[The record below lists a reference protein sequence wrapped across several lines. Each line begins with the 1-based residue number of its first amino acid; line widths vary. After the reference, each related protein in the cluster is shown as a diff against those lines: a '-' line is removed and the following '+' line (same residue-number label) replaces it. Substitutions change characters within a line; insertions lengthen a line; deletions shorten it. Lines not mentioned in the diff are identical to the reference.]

1 MDNQQGQPTAVQNPV
16 VQNQSSDLPP
26 VVRLFSDAWNLFRK
40 KMRSVFRLA
49 VYAFLLQFALS
60 IVALLVGFAGLTGAM
75 TSTSGDATIG
85 GSIAGV
91 SGILLVALLVVYVLL
106 YAWIQ
111 GAFILL
117 FSKEEAEPN
126 IRMVITEAKQFIW
139 PLWWASILVVFVVM
153 VGMFLLVI
161 PGIIFAIWFSFT
173 TMIVVLEG
181 LRGTD
186 AMRKSKSYVQG
197 RWWGVFGRLILL
209 SIAIGIASSIVDKIF
224 GSFGSYSGALFS
236 SLATA
241 FIFTP
246 FAIAYQYL
254 FYRSISHPK

>member
-1 MDNQQGQPTAVQNPV
+1 MDNQHEQPTAAQNPV
-16 VQNQSSDLPP
+16 VQNQPSDLPP
-26 VVRLFSDAWNLFRK
+26 VVQLFSDAWNLFKQKR
-40 KMRSVFRLA
+40 RSVFRLA
-49 VYAFLLQFALS
+49 VYAFVLQLVLS
-60 IVALLVGFAGLTGAM
+60 IVSILLGVTGLGGALTV
-75 TSTSGDATIG
+75 SSGNTAIG
-85 GSIAGV
+85 GSILGVAG
-91 SGILLVALLVVYVLL
+91 LLFIALMVVYVLL

-126 IRMVITEAKQFIW
+126 IRTVITEAKQFIG
-139 PLWWASILVVFVVM
+139 PLWWASILVGLIVI

-161 PGIIFAIWFSFT
+161 PGIIFAIWYSFT
-173 TMIVVLEG
+173 IMVVVLEG

-209 SIAIGIASSIVDKIF
+209 SIVVGIASSIVDNIF

-254 FYRSISHPK
+254 FYRSISHSK